1 MNNIYYLIIR
11 RIYIFKYIIKP
22 CDTIFSIAQ
31 NFGLDYKQIILVNP
45 QVNNQLIFVGQI
57 LNIPGFIYKVRS
69 QDTLNKISQKFDIP
83 LNLLLSLNPQIK
95 LKGNVSVGQRIFITN
110 KKTSEEIPKQAFEI
124 ESNSNSIMDD
134 IDKEDWNTAQN
145 KLNLI
150 KNDFNDLKPI
160 LHSNSVPINLID
172 IIDNAITSLE
182 TEINL
187 KNVHKAKVQAFI
199 ISEYFRDTLDIL
211 IRSNQNK

>member
-1 MNNIYYLIIR
+1 MNNIYYLFIR
-11 RIYIFKYIIKP
+11 RIYKFQYIIQP
-22 CDTIFSIAQ
+22 CDTIFSISQ
-31 NFGLDYKQIILVNP
+31 KFGLDYKQIISINP
-45 QVNNQLIFVGQI
+45 QIYNKLLFVGQI
-57 LNIPGFIYKVRS
+57 INIPGFIYKVRS
-69 QDTLNKISQKFDIP
+69 HDTLNKISKKFDIP
-83 LNLLLSLNPQIK
+83 FNLLLSLNPQIN
-95 LKGNVSVGQRIFITN
+95 GNVSIGQSIFIT
-110 KKTSEEIPKQAFEI
+110 KMHDEIPKQALEI

-150 KNDFNDLKPI
+150 KNDFNDLKPT

-187 KNVHKAKVQAFI
+187 KNVHEAKVQAFI
-199 ISEYFRDTLDIL
+199 ISEYFLDIL
-211 IRSNQNK
+211 DILRQNNQNK